1 MNNFSVGSPLCRPP
15 PPWFIL
21 GHIDLRIFQVPETP
35 RAPNFVFTEAVRRF
49 LSLQVIDMSELLGLI
64 FSQAGGSILAGLG
77 CSPCPLR
84 REGCEKN

>member
-1 MNNFSVGSPLCRPP
+1 MNNFSVGSPLCLPL

-21 GHIDLRIFQVPETP
+21 GHIDLRILQVPE
-35 RAPNFVFTEAVRRF
+35 ALRRF